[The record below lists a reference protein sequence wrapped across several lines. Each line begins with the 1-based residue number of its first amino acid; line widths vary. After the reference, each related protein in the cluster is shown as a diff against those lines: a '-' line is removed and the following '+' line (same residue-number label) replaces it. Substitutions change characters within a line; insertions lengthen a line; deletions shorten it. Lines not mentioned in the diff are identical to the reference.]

1 MIVVLVVNVP
11 PTAPVETAVY
21 LPRMKFTLL
30 AGAFDELIDAYG
42 VYAEYVL
49 LAPPAAMLMTKSLA
63 VAVVIDELLQAVEKQ
78 EPLEY
83 VGLVPLS
90 NPPSEAI
97 SNGKRTRLFVA
108 ENVAESVNDPLPVI
122 AHEYHCCTP
131 PDVDPPPVAE
141 HVPTVAVPDDFAGI
155 DEMVP
160 VV

>member
-1 MIVVLVVNVP
+1 
-11 PTAPVETAVY
+11 
-21 LPRMKFTLL
+21 MKFTLL

-49 LAPPAAMLMTKSLA
+49 LVPPAAMLMTKSLA

-108 ENVAESVNDPLPVI
+108 ENVAESVNDQGLRDQSD
-122 AHEYHCCTP
+122 EDCGREKRDQ
-131 PDVDPPPVAE
+131 DVKG
-141 HVPTVAVPDDFAGI
+141 DDGDHGFLAR
-155 DEMVP
+155 ESWQS
-160 VV
+160 